1 MNFLEIAS
9 RCPGRALGKTCFD
22 SDQQPYDMRLPLLLV
37 LLEQLDE
44 HVHRL
49 EGLPE
54 FELSEIVSAAVRVCG
69 FVEPMEALQAISTVL
84 QELEMR
90 DPVPGRTQ
98 FRAEDML
105 PS

>member
-9 RCPGRALGKTCFD
+9 RCPGRALGKNCFD
-22 SDQQPYDMRLPLLLV
+22 SDQQTHDTRLPLLLV
-37 LLEQLDE
+37 LLQQLDKP
-44 HVHRL
+44 VHGL

-69 FVEPMEALQAISTVL
+69 YVEPMETLQAISTVL
-84 QELEMR
+84 QALEMR
-90 DPVPGRTQ
+90 DPVPSRMQ